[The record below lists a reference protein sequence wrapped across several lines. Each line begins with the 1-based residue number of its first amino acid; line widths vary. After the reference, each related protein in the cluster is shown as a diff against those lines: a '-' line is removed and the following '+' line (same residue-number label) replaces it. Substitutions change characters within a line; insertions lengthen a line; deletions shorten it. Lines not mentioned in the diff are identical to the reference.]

1 MFEVIGVSFRHQC
14 KVYYFSPRGLTIT
27 RGQGVIV
34 ETAQGIE
41 YGKVVLGNHQVTDD
55 KVVGELK
62 PIVRLANEDDM
73 DQLRLNER
81 NERDALK
88 LCKER
93 VAVHGL
99 EMKLIRAEYAFDR
112 TKLTFY
118 FTADGRVDFRE
129 LVKDLA
135 GLFRTRI
142 ELRQVGVRD
151 ETRIFGGIGACG
163 RELCCATWLPDFVP
177 VSIKMA
183 KEQNLSLNS
192 TMISGIC
199 GRLMCCLKNEEET
212 YEYLNARLPDI
223 NQQVK
228 ARDGSEG
235 TVKSVNVLL
244 QKVTVSVDVGKDER
258 EMREYPVEELRFT
271 PSKKKE
277 KRLTADEEKAAKGL
291 EGR

>member
-1 MFEVIGVSFRHQC
+1 MITVVGVTFRHQC
-14 KVYYFSPRGLTIT
+14 KVYYFNPRELTLT

-34 ETAQGIE
+34 QTAQGIE
-41 YGKVVLGNHQVTDD
+41 YGTVVLGNHGVTDD
-55 KVVGELK
+55 KISGDLKAVVR
-62 PIVRLANEDDM
+62 VANEDDM
-73 DQLRLNER
+73 DQLKLNQR
-81 NERDALK
+81 NERDALR

-93 VAVHGL
+93 VAAYGL

-151 ETRIFGGIGACG
+151 ETRLFGGIGACG

-192 TMISGIC
+192 TKISGIC
-199 GRLMCCLKNEEET
+199 GRLMCCLKHEEQT

-223 NQQVK
+223 NQPVRAQ
-228 ARDGSEG
+228 DGSEG
-235 TVKSVNVLL
+235 IVKSVNVLL
-244 QKVTVSVDVGKDER
+244 QKVTVSIDTGKDER
-258 EMREYPVEELRFT
+258 ELREYPVEELKFT

-277 KRLTADEEKAAKGL
+277 KRLSAEEEKEAQEL
-291 EGR
+291 EG

>member
-1 MFEVIGVSFRHQC
+1 MITVVGVTFRHQS
-14 KVYYFSPRGLTIT
+14 KVYYFNPRELNLT

-34 ETAQGIE
+34 QTAQGIE
-41 YGKVVLGNHQVTDD
+41 YGTVVQGNHQVTDD
-55 KVVGELK
+55 KVSGDLK
-62 PIVRLANEDDM
+62 AIVRVANEDDM
-73 DQLRLNER
+73 DQLKLNQR
-81 NERDALK
+81 NERDALR

-93 VAVHGL
+93 VAAYGL

-151 ETRIFGGIGACG
+151 ETRLFGGIGACG

-192 TMISGIC
+192 TKISGIC
-199 GRLMCCLKNEEET
+199 GRLMCCLKHEEET
-212 YEYLNARLPDI
+212 YEYLNARLPDV
-223 NQQVK
+223 NQQVR
-228 ARDGSEG
+228 ALDGSEG
-235 TVKSVNVLL
+235 IVKSVNVLL
-244 QKVTVSVDVGKDER
+244 QKVTVSIDTGKDER
-258 EMREYPVEELRFT
+258 ELREYPVEELRFT

-277 KRLTADEEKAAKGL
+277 KRLSAEEEKAAKGL
-291 EGR
+291 EG